1 MPNSTDTLDLFLR
14 KSGDALAC
22 FSGTRL
28 GCRMGWIALGRGL
41 GQSAFNRVIGRHMGD
56 RFAFTGISC
65 FDVIGESGAGLTASH
80 HTAAGRLLGERGNGF
95 HFTSYTPVYR
105 AVPRHKKGSGRL
117 NPEPVE
123 IYCVALRS
131 RLLFW
136 FRLFRFRG
144 SWMRS

>member
-80 HTAAGRLLGERGNGF
+80 HTAAGRVNGHGHNAAKRSHKERN
-95 HFTSYTPVYR
+95 
-105 AVPRHKKGSGRL
+105 SGLTIICHVR
-117 NPEPVE
+117 
-123 IYCVALRS
+123 YCRGTRS
-131 RLLFW
+131 ARIEQK
-136 FRLFRFRG
+136 
-144 SWMRS
+144 